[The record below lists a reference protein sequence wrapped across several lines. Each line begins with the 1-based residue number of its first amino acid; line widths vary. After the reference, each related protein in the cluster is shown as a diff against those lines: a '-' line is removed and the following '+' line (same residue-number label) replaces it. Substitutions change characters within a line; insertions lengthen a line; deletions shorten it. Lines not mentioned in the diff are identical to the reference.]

1 MNNILKYLRVSIN
14 LIENLNLDL
23 SNLNILTECASNAYA
38 FTPIIS
44 CLAGAKSVIVGVQT
58 LDMGNMKT
66 TNLT

>member
-44 CLAGAKSVIVGVQT
+44 CLAGAKS
-58 LDMGNMKT
+58 
-66 TNLT
+66 